1 MTKNL
6 EKWPSLQ
13 SFNYIYLGKKVKQLV
28 IMGFPIGDLFS
39 IRSFLLA
46 GAQTCQ
52 LFENDLMATRKRSKE
67 TNSDFIVRT
76 WSAEHFNFN
85 RYSIEKEVIWK
96 NMIIN

>member
-6 EKWPSLQ
+6 ENDPACKVLTI
-13 SFNYIYLGKKVKQLV
+13 YIYLGKKVKQLV

-52 LFENDLMATRKRSKE
+52 LFENDLMATCKRSKE

-76 WSAEHFNFN
+76 
-85 RYSIEKEVIWK
+85 
-96 NMIIN
+96 